1 MAITTGARRAHPGKI
16 RHGRMAAGQDP
27 KAVQKSISFGT
38 TQERKMFP
46 YYYAPDR
53 LGIEVAAVRGNPLLG
68 PGCYLGPEKNI
79 LKSSMSTRPM
89 SSRGY
94 VMGARTAPRFQLSAR
109 TVTPGPGAYRP
120 FPRDERRCQ
129 PARVPFFSSTPRFP
143 ARIPDQKFY
152 PGPGTYNIEQPLTRR
167 VTWPM
172 KFGAPDWATVA
183 ALPQRMVKLQI
194 QKMTLDKKFQK
205 NQARQAYLKLY
216 HS

>member
-1 MAITTGARRAHPGKI
+1 
-16 RHGRMAAGQDP
+16 
-27 KAVQKSISFGT
+27 
-38 TQERKMFP
+38 
-46 YYYAPDR
+46 
-53 LGIEVAAVRGNPLLG
+53 
-68 PGCYLGPEKNI
+68 
-79 LKSSMSTRPM
+79 MSTRPM

-94 VMGARTAPRFQLSAR
+94 VMGARTAPRFQRSAR

-143 ARIPDQKFY
+143 ARIPDQEFY

-194 QKMTLDKKFQK
+194 QKELSQLLPADFWSHSCPFLVQDFEATLGSLEFF
-205 NQARQAYLKLY
+205 L
-216 HS
+216 S